1 MKNEDESDEHYT
13 ARMDAKLRG
22 YFSEFLVVANWVIL
36 LMVAVSIWTH
46 IFQLVF
52 K

>member
-22 YFSEFLVVANWVIL
+22 YFSEFLVIANFIIV
-36 LMVAVSIWTH
+36 LMVGIAVWTH
-46 IFQLVF
+46 VFALIFP
-52 K
+52 